1 MIVFLTLGGV
11 AAPWCRGAF
20 INGIKS
26 TEIYHVH
33 GKKQATAPGFRPE
46 IGEKAPALT

>member
-1 MIVFLTLGGV
+1 MIVFLTLGGG

-20 INGIKS
+20 FNGIKS

-33 GKKQATAPGFRPE
+33 GKKQASGPGFRAE
-46 IGEKAPALT
+46 IGEKAPDVT